1 MSNMR
6 KGIRVIHSHGY
17 VKEQSLQQM
26 VLGKLDIHIEKN
38 KVELLP
44 TLHHIQ
50 NINSEWNKELNVKSR
65 TNKKT

>member
-1 MSNMR
+1 
-6 KGIRVIHSHGY
+6 
-17 VKEQSLQQM
+17 M

-50 NINSEWNKELNVKSR
+50 NIQNGIKN
-65 TNKKT
+65 

>member
-1 MSNMR
+1 MVMG
-6 KGIRVIHSHGY
+6 K
-17 VKEQSLQQM
+17 KKSLQQM
-26 VLGKLDIHIEKN
+26 VLGKLDIHIKNN

-50 NINSEWNKELNVKSR
+50 NFNSEWNKELNVRSR